1 MKNPGLSHFKW
12 VVFFRRLGRISAGV
26 VVKCQYLF
34 GWVLDWTHMTFAT
47 KLSDW
52 AYIKD
57 GLSRWCFFSICHVHW
72 AIGPLG
78 HWAIGWMPGDHARS
92 SEPPGA
98 CALLRASLQGGE
110 VTFQGVGETANV
122 GHMIIYD
129 IMISYESYGSSMEIT
144 YSHWGITPYK
154 YLQSYNSGDC
164 W

>member
-1 MKNPGLSHFKW
+1 MAFQDDVS
-12 VVFFRRLGRISAGV
+12 S
-26 VVKCQYLF
+26 Q
-34 GWVLDWTHMTFAT
+34 FAM
-47 KLSDW
+47 S
-52 AYIKD
+52 
-57 GLSRWCFFSICHVHW
+57 
-72 AIGPLG
+72 IGPLG

-154 YLQSYNSGDC
+154 YLQSYNSGDY